1 LCYTFLVIG
10 YTTTIAGGISSR
22 YGHRDGPAQ
31 NATFSPDFEVVYVP
45 KICALLVTDR
55 GNRLIRQVNL
65 KTQDCAPET
74 QTHLGKCSMDRPLVF
89 VIHPLHKR
97 QLGATFCAGPGRIQS
112 LYICTINYTY
122 FTSTLLLFWG
132 QNLLNKKN
140 QLYYYWLLFHL

>member
-1 LCYTFLVIG
+1 VIG

-97 QLGATFCAGPGRIQS
+97 QLGATACAG
-112 LYICTINYTY
+112 
-122 FTSTLLLFWG
+122 FTKGSTTLHRHHKLHI
-132 QNLLNKKN
+132 
-140 QLYYYWLLFHL
+140 FH